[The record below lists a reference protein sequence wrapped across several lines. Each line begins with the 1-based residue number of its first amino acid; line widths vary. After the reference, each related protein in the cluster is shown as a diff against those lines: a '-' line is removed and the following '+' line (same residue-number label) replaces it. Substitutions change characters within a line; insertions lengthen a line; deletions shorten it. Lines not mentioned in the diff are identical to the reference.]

1 MKFNSTIQWH
11 SYKVIYTVGLR
22 KSGTCVIRHFSNSTR
37 LSCGLT
43 SSARRQRGALFAYLI
58 VSLLKCDGEGRES
71 VLRCEALVGTRG
83 QEETDHRVVVLLRR
97 HVQRGEPML
106 ALNVHSTALLNQ
118 NLHNLILKI
127 GKERRL
133 RLT

>member
-1 MKFNSTIQWH
+1 MGSHNP
-11 SYKVIYTVGLR
+11 
-22 KSGTCVIRHFSNSTR
+22 
-37 LSCGLT
+37 
-43 SSARRQRGALFAYLI
+43 QRGDQEIFAYLI

-106 ALNVHSTALLNQ
+106 ALNVHSTALLHQ

-127 GKERRL
+127 PKERRGGQL
-133 RLT
+133 KAHIPATSWSQMRLAVRDIILKIHYETK